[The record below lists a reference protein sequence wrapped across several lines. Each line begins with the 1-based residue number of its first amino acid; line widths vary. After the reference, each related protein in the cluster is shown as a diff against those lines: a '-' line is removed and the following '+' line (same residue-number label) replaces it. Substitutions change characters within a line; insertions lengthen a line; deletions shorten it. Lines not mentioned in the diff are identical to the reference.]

1 MALFQKK
8 RMFQL
13 DNRLAACASFV
24 RPGCKLAD
32 IGTDH
37 GYLPIYL
44 AKNKQIKRAIASDIR
59 IGPLQKAA
67 MHVRKY
73 GVEDLVQTRLSDGLE
88 VIFENEADDILI
100 AGMGGELI
108 AKILDGADWIR
119 NPEKHLI
126 LQPMTAAEELRQY
139 LKREGFSV
147 LKEKAAIADGK
158 VYSVM
163 LAVYDPLHPN
173 TDPLF
178 PYIGLVDASTEEGK
192 AYIERQIR
200 YFQNKADGLGR
211 AGKAESAAPYNA
223 LILQLQERMI
233 QTGRNEG

>member
-1 MALFQKK
+1 MALFHKK

-13 DNRLAACASFV
+13 GNRLTACASFV
-24 RPGCKLAD
+24 RPGCKLVD

-37 GYLPIYL
+37 AYLPIFL
-44 AKNKQIKRAIASDIR
+44 VKNNQIERAIASDIR

-67 MHVRKY
+67 MHVKKY

-108 AKILDGADWIR
+108 AKIIEAADWLR

-126 LQPMTAAEELRQY
+126 LQPMTTAEDLRRS
-139 LKREGFSV
+139 LKREGFTV
-147 LKEKAAIADGK
+147 LEEKAAIEDGK

-178 PYIGLVDASTEEGK
+178 PYIGLVDASSEEGK
-192 AYIERQIR
+192 AYIEKQIR
-200 YFQNKADGLGR
+200 LFQNKVDGLTR
-211 AGKAESAAPYNA
+211 AGREESAEPYKA
-223 LILQLQERMI
+223 LICKLQDRII
-233 QTGRNEG
+233 QTGRNHE